1 MSTGFDRLRG
11 NSDEC
16 RSFVTVESL
25 EAEQVTN
32 ETGIVLGMSQGHG
45 GRDNGAGTARSLFTI
60 GEIAREFG
68 FTLRALRFYEEKGLI
83 SPRRNG
89 NRRLYSPE
97 DRQRLE
103 IIANGKKIGMPLED
117 IRDILQADGA
127 TDEAPMLRIALE
139 KTIARLDALEEEKAQ
154 VERFTREALKQIDGL
169 NKQLTDKASALA
181 G

>member
-1 MSTGFDRLRG
+1 MTS
-11 NSDEC
+11 
-16 RSFVTVESL
+16 
-25 EAEQVTN
+25 
-32 ETGIVLGMSQGHG
+32 ETGVVLGLAQGPG
-45 GRDNGAGTARSLFTI
+45 GRENGSATIRNLFTI

-89 NRRLYSPE
+89 NRRLYSAE

-103 IIANGKKIGMPLED
+103 IISSGKKVGMPLDD
-117 IRDILQADGA
+117 IREILKAGTA
-127 TDEAPMLRIALE
+127 NDETPMLRVALE

-154 VERFTREALKQIDGL
+154 VERYTREALKLIDGL
-169 NKQLTDKASALA
+169 NKQLTDKATAVA